1 MPQSYTE
8 NVLYIRLRSTLCPQL
23 FRFSQIALYGKRAQ
37 RRYDS
42 LCAVAGITCIA
53 VSLAPVTNLRGLVYM
68 CVMACACLG
77 SALVFLNNFCEMRF
91 CRRHFCNAT
100 RFELYIHAT
109 LAVLCFLA
117 SSAALTLALVTYS
130 IAAFFG
136 YVAFCLYA
144 LEAWFNYKRY
154 RQRDM
159 STQT

>member
-1 MPQSYTE
+1 MFSTSGYDR
-8 NVLYIRLRSTLCPQL
+8 LYVRSSSGLAKLLCM
-23 FRFSQIALYGKRAQ
+23 
-37 RRYDS
+37 

-130 IAAFFG
+130 IAAVRIHIHIHA
-136 YVAFCLYA
+136 Y
-144 LEAWFNYKRY
+144 
-154 RQRDM
+154 DD
-159 STQT
+159 

>member
-1 MPQSYTE
+1 MFSTSGYDR
-8 NVLYIRLRSTLCPQL
+8 LYVRSSSGLAKLLCM
-23 FRFSQIALYGKRAQ
+23 
-37 RRYDS
+37 

-53 VSLAPVTNLRGLVYM
+53 VSTAPVTNLRGLVYM

-77 SALVFLNNFCEMRF
+77 SALVFLNNFCEMRL
-91 CRRHFCNAT
+91 CRRHLCNAT
-100 RFELYIHAT
+100 RFELYVHAT

-144 LEAWFNYKRY
+144 LEAWCNYRRY